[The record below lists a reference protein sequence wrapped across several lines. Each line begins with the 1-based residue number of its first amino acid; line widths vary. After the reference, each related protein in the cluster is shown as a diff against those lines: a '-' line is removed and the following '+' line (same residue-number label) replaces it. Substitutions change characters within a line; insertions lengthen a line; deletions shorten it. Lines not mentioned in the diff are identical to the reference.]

1 MNLAGVAVNNSN
13 WPRIV
18 RAARI
23 WTCAAVVLCPAL
35 ELLLSGLAP
44 AFWQRS
50 ERYIFAAAAP
60 ACSRRCTPGR
70 EARAAELT
78 AKKRRHSCGGVFCFA
93 ITRW

>member
-44 AFWQRS
+44 AFWQRT
-50 ERYIFAAAAP
+50 ERYIFAAAALSLL
-60 ACSRRCTPGR
+60 AALYASAVRR
-70 EARAAELT
+70 E
-78 AKKRRHSCGGVFCFA
+78 RRN
-93 ITRW
+93 